1 MKKKNSK
8 KSKVAKDN
16 ADANSNVDTV
26 GVIAWKLASSSDAS
40 EYGAIF

>member
-26 GVIAWKLASSSDAS
+26 GVIAWKLASSDAS

>member
-16 ADANSNVDTV
+16 ADANSNVVTV
-26 GVIAWKLASSSDAS
+26 DPTTWGHASSDALK
-40 EYGAIF
+40 YGAIF